1 MRGFVGG
8 LGGVGLRFFVK
19 GLQEDTCTGV
29 SFQVKMQAEGLQIY
43 RKRDPAQVFSCEF
56 CEMFKN
62 SYFVE
67 RLHFYFCFVYYF
79 SVK

>member
-1 MRGFVGG
+1 MLNSVGCVGTVGG

-43 RKRDPAQVFSCEF
+43 RKRDPSTGVF
-56 CEMFKN
+56 
-62 SYFVE
+62 
-67 RLHFYFCFVYYF
+67 L
-79 SVK
+79 

>member
-8 LGGVGLRFFVK
+8 LGGVGLSLRLKVKIVK

-43 RKRDPAQVFSCEF
+43 RKRDPSTGVF
-56 CEMFKN
+56 
-62 SYFVE
+62 
-67 RLHFYFCFVYYF
+67 L
-79 SVK
+79 